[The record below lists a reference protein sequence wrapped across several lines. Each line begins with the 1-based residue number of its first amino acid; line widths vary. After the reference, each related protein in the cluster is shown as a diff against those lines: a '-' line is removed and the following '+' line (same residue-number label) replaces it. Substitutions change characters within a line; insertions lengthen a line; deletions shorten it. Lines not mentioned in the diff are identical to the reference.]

1 VSFRPSVPRLKMAS
15 TVARSESWEYWT
27 QRVASAAEL
36 DVIWVTRRRKA
47 VHAPY
52 PRSGEVYARMRLDT
66 LPSMKEA
73 AVLDRSL
80 GFKPIAPYNANPVA
94 GTLFFE
100 LVL

>member
-1 VSFRPSVPRLKMAS
+1 M
-15 TVARSESWEYWT
+15 
-27 QRVASAAEL
+27 
-36 DVIWVTRRRKA
+36 
-47 VHAPY
+47 
-52 PRSGEVYARMRLDT
+52 YARMRLDT

-73 AVLDRSL
+73 AALYRSL

>member
-1 VSFRPSVPRLKMAS
+1 VAEVPFRPSVPRLK
-15 TVARSESWEYWT
+15 
-27 QRVASAAEL
+27 
-36 DVIWVTRRRKA
+36 
-47 VHAPY
+47 
-52 PRSGEVYARMRLDT
+52 MRLDT

-73 AVLDRSL
+73 AALDRSL